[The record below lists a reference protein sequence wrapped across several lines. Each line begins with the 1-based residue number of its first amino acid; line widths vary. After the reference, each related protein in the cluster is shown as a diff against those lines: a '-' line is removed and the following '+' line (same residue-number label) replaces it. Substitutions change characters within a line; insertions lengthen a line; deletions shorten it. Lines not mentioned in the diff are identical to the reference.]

1 MSNTSFNP
9 SELDPETE
17 ASAASRVAKILAGQQ
32 QHTEPK
38 PQTEIHQAP
47 AAHAN
52 PPAPTPV
59 TPPASEPEQKRTRMT
74 VGKLLQKYKD
84 REAEAAAEMS
94 QVEDQLNKLT
104 AQREGLTAQRA
115 FLQGLIAEIEA
126 D

>member
-1 MSNTSFNP
+1 MSNTSFNTL
-9 SELDPETE
+9 ELDPETM
-17 ASAASRVAKILAGQQ
+17 ATATSKVAKILA
-32 QHTEPK
+32 EE
-38 PQTEIHQAP
+38 QTNHVTNTLNNTPAGVIHPAPPAP
-47 AAHAN
+47 AAS
-52 PPAPTPV
+52 PT
-59 TPPASEPEQKRTRMT
+59 EPEQKRTRMT

-84 REAEAAAEMS
+84 REAEAAAEMA